1 MAISARG
8 INEMKVIV
16 RAEFIEDGT
25 TVTKVKGQKPY
36 TLRRSIKIYGE
47 NRREIKCD
55 PDCVFLMDSDGNI
68 DMISGDKELMV
79 NVHPDDL
86 LYDIQQALEEDED
99 K

>member
-1 MAISARG
+1 MAINARG

-25 TVTKVKGQKPY
+25 TVTKVKGQKTY
-36 TLRRSIKIYGE
+36 TLKRSIKIYGE

-55 PDCVFLMDSDGNI
+55 PGCVFLMDSDGNI
-68 DMISGDKELMV
+68 DMVPGDRELV
-79 NVHPDDL
+79 VHVHPEDL
-86 LYDIQQALEEDED
+86 MYDIQEAMEEDET